1 MYWLRVIVI
10 LVLATLLQATVIP
23 ELAVRRICP
32 DIVLLAAAC
41 IAAREHTLRGWRWRA
56 FWVGWAAGLLVDI
69 YGAGTGLPFGAAAL
83 VFGLLAMVVSKMG
96 EELFIDSSIAQVL
109 ILAPVCIA
117 GHSALAIVRVMYA
130 AYPLPGALSSALW
143 TGLYSGLAAP
153 LVFAALRPFVS
164 GSRSGARRSVRR
176 A

>member
-10 LVLATLLQATVIP
+10 LVLAALLQATVIP
-23 ELAVRRICP
+23 ALAVRRIRP
-32 DIVLLAAAC
+32 DIILLAAAC

-56 FWVGWAAGLLVDI
+56 FWVGWLAGLLADI
-69 YGAGTGLPFGAAAL
+69 YGAGTGLPFGTTAL

-96 EELFIDSSIAQVL
+96 EELFIDSCIAQVL
-109 ILAPVCIA
+109 ILAPACIA
-117 GHSALAIVRVMYA
+117 GHCVLAVVRVTCAGYPWGA
-130 AYPLPGALSSALW
+130 ALTAALW
-143 TGLYSGLAAP
+143 TGLYSGLVAP

-164 GSRSGARRSVRR
+164 RPRSDVRRSVRR